1 MEERT
6 FVYLKPNTIQRQLVG
21 EVIRR
26 FERRGLKIVALK
38 MLWLNQ
44 EQAEVLYAE
53 HKGKNFYEPLIK
65 FVTSGPIVAMI
76 LEGPHAV
83 MLVRHTIGSTDPLE
97 ASGGTIRGDFAVSVR
112 KNIVH
117 ASDSPESARREISLF
132 FDEKEIFDYPLL
144 LEEHF

>member
-1 MEERT
+1 
-6 FVYLKPNTIQRQLVG
+6 
-21 EVIRR
+21 
-26 FERRGLKIVALK
+26 
-38 MLWLNQ
+38 
-44 EQAEVLYAE
+44 
-53 HKGKNFYEPLIK
+53 
-65 FVTSGPIVAMI
+65 
-76 LEGPHAV
+76 
-83 MLVRHTIGSTDPLE
+83 LVRHTIGSTDPLE

>member
-26 FERRGLKIVALK
+26 FERRGLKIVGMK
-38 MLWLNQ
+38 MLWMSK
-44 EQAEVLYAE
+44 EQAVELYKE
-53 HKGKNFYEPLIK
+53 HIGKDFYEPLIK
-65 FVTSGPIVAMI
+65 FVTSGPVVAMV
-76 LEGPHAV
+76 LEGPHAIE
-83 MLVRHTIGSTDPLE
+83 LVRHTIGNTDPLK
-97 ASGGTIRGDFAVSVR
+97 ASGGTIRGDYAISVR

-117 ASDSPESARREISLF
+117 ASDSLESATREISLF
-132 FDEKEIFDYPLL
+132 FKAEELFDYPLL

>member
-83 MLVRHTIGSTDPLE
+83 RLVRHTIGSTDPLE